1 MLLSLWFDFWNEADW
16 TGAVSPSTTAVV
28 ALSDPGAGHGYEQA
42 NWEYWEARE
51 AHLMRYR
58 ALPDPPPET
67 PQEIVK
73 LVKQHNEV
81 RQQIATPWPTFPQIP
96 NVSNI
101 LALGKTLD
109 ALALQIKETEAQFE
123 EEAILVLLI

>member
-1 MLLSLWFDFWNEADW
+1 MLLALWFDFWNEPDW
-16 TGAVSPSTTAVV
+16 TGAVSAPAVV
-28 ALSDPGAGHGYEQA
+28 VVQDPGAGHGYEQA

-51 AHLMRYR
+51 THLMRHR

-67 PQEIVK
+67 PQEIVR